1 LAAAGLLDLGM
12 RGEYMLTVKRP
23 AIAATGTLNGM
34 EITLTENHCHGQKI
48 RFVEKNLEK
57 LSS

>member
-1 LAAAGLLDLGM
+1 
-12 RGEYMLTVKRP
+12 MLTVKRP

-48 RFVEKNLEK
+48 RFVKK
-57 LSS
+57 I